1 MLPKQL
7 NANIY
12 KQSADS
18 KEPMQV
24 KKKSLLTLTSGGGGV
39 AKLCPTLATP

>member
-7 NANIY
+7 NVNIY

-18 KEPMQV
+18 KEPMQQL
-24 KKKSLLTLTSGGGGV
+24 KKSLLTLTSGGGGV
-39 AKLCPTLATP
+39 TKLSP